1 MSLERVLDTLDA
13 TQEVPRRALPHS
25 RVTLRVPPQ
34 LKKSPV
40 FPSSSQDEGPLPCF
54 VGKGIPAFPSHFK
67 RRWPQFESREELQV
81 SYHHSKGHQCPNPH
95 HIHLIP
101 LYWLGCHPENQLN
114 TILACV
120 TALWHLERKPQIP
133 MSSRPEPNTTF
144 TAREESG
151 LACLHTIR
159 GLTPL

>member
-1 MSLERVLDTLDA
+1 MQLKKFPD
-13 TQEVPRRALPHS
+13 S

-40 FPSSSQDEGPLPCF
+40 FPSSSRDEGSFPCF
-54 VGKGIPAFPSHFK
+54 VGKRIPAFLTHFK
-67 RRWPQFESREELQV
+67 RRQSQLETREQLHRF
-81 SYHHSKGHQCPNPH
+81 SHNSKRPWCPNPL
-95 HIHLIP
+95 HIRLIP
-101 LYWLGCHPENQLN
+101 LYWLDCYPENQLN

-133 MSSRPEPNTTF
+133 MSSWPESNTTF
-144 TAREESG
+144 TAREESW

-159 GLTPL
+159 GLTPLWNSIGTPRSMSAL